1 MIKNAIE
8 IILKKDVQQIFDEFS
23 SCFNIRI
30 VFFSVDGEELA
41 VGLNKPCNEYCSLIR
56 EKLFQKDMCTHF
68 EKVLLN
74 KALKSK
80 DMTTAQCYSGM
91 IESVIPIFFENI
103 HLGYCMLGQYRSD
116 EKIKQDIIEK
126 WKMEFKST
134 ENLIIAYL
142 KTPSFSKKQIQNIQN
157 FFHVIVNYIVSNNM
171 IILKRNL
178 LLEQIIDHIHKNI
191 DKSISIKDIA
201 RYFGKSV
208 STVSHLFTSILKKS
222 FIQYVIEL
230 KLKKAEELF
239 LKDPD
244 ITVFEVAYNI
254 GYDDPYY
261 FSRIFKKYKGISP
274 SGFAKQL
281 FQK

>member
-1 MIKNAIE
+1 MIPNTIE
-8 IILKKDVQQIFDEFS
+8 IILKDDVQQIFDEFS

-30 VFFSVDGEELA
+30 VFFSIYGDELA
-41 VGLNKPCNEYCSLIR
+41 VGLNKPCNEYCNVIR
-56 EKLFQKDMCTHF
+56 EKLSQENLCLCF
-68 EKVLLN
+68 EKTLLN

-80 DMTTAQCYSGM
+80 GM
-91 IESVIPIFFENI
+91 ITDHCYAGMFETVIPIFFDNI

-116 EKIKQDIIEK
+116 EKLKQETIEK
-126 WKMEFKST
+126 WKKEIKSP
-134 ENLIIAYL
+134 EKLIISYL

-178 LLEQIIDHIHKNI
+178 LLEQVIDYIHKNI
-191 DKSISIKDIA
+191 SKSISIKEIA
-201 RYFGKSV
+201 KYFGKSV
-208 STVSHLFTSILKKS
+208 STISHLFTLILKKS
-222 FIQYVIEL
+222 FIQFVIEL

-274 SGFAKQL
+274 SRFAKKL

>member
-1 MIKNAIE
+1 MIQNTIE

-30 VFFSVDGEELA
+30 VFFSIYGEELA
-41 VGLNKPCNEYCSLIR
+41 VGLNKPCNEYCNLLR
-56 EKLFQKDMCTHF
+56 EKLFQKDLCIHF
-68 EKVLLN
+68 EKSLLN

-80 DMTTAQCYSGM
+80 DMITAQCYAGM
-91 IESVIPIFFENI
+91 IESVIPIFFDNI
-103 HLGYCMLGQYRSD
+103 HLGYCMLGQYRVD
-116 EKIKQDIIEK
+116 ERIKQDIIEK
-126 WKMEFKST
+126 WKGKIISIEK
-134 ENLIIAYL
+134 LIISYL
-142 KTPSFSKKQIQNIQN
+142 KTPSFSKKQIQNMQN
-157 FFHVIVNYIVSNNM
+157 FFQVIVNYIVSNNM

-178 LLEQIIDHIHKNI
+178 LLEQIIDYINRNF
-191 DKSISIKDIA
+191 DKSLSIKDISN
-201 RYFGKSV
+201 YFGKSI

-222 FIQYVIEL
+222 FIQFVIEL

-261 FSRIFKKYKGISP
+261 FSRIFKKYKGVSP
-274 SGFAKQL
+274 SRFAKQL

>member
-1 MIKNAIE
+1 MIKTTIE

-23 SCFNIRI
+23 SCFNIRT
-30 VFFSVDGEELA
+30 VFFSVEGKELA

-56 EKLFQKDMCTHF
+56 EKLFQKDMCMHF
-68 EKVLLN
+68 EKTLLN

-80 DMTTAQCYSGM
+80 DMTTFQCYSGM

-126 WKMEFKST
+126 WKKEFKST

-171 IILKRNL
+171 IVLKRNL
-178 LLEQIIDHIHKNI
+178 LLEQIIDYIHRNI
-191 DKSISIKDIA
+191 DKSISIKDISN
-201 RYFGKSV
+201 YFGKSV
-208 STVSHLFTSILKKS
+208 STVSHLF
-222 FIQYVIEL
+222 
-230 KLKKAEELF
+230 
-239 LKDPD
+239 
-244 ITVFEVAYNI
+244 
-254 GYDDPYY
+254 
-261 FSRIFKKYKGISP
+261 
-274 SGFAKQL
+274 
-281 FQK
+281 

>member
-1 MIKNAIE
+1 MIKNTIE

-23 SCFNIRI
+23 SCFNIRV
-30 VFFSVDGEELA
+30 VFFSVEGEELA

-56 EKLFQKDMCTHF
+56 GKLFQKDMCTHF
-68 EKVLLN
+68 EKSLLN

-80 DMTTAQCYSGM
+80 NMTTSQCYSGM

-103 HLGYCMLGQYRSD
+103 HLGYCMLGQYRGD

-126 WKMEFKST
+126 WKKEFKST

-171 IILKRNL
+171 IVLKRNL
-178 LLEQIIDHIHKNI
+178 LLEQIIDYIHRNI
-191 DKSISIKDIA
+191 DKSISIKDISN
-201 RYFGKSV
+201 YFGKSV

-222 FIQYVIEL
+222 FIQFVIEL